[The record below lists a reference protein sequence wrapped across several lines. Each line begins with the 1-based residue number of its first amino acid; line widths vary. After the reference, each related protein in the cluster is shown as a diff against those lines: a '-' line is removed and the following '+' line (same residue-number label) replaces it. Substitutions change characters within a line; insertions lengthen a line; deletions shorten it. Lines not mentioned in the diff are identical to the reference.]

1 MDRLKCSF
9 VVGAL
14 AVVVS
19 VVAAGPAMAVPATFV
34 HGLSPY
40 PDPGSCHGAQE
51 SGTLFVNS
59 EVEPMVGDN
68 DLDGTDT
75 LIGTWQ
81 QDRFSSGGSS
91 GLLVASSHNGGLS
104 WVVPPL
110 ADQPKIT
117 NCQDPAHSGANS
129 DWERATDPWSD
140 ISPSGD
146 MWFMSLSFNDT
157 RNLRNAM
164 LVSKSED
171 GGAHWTEPVTLI
183 DDANPHVFNDKNS
196 LTADPND
203 SDLVYAVWDRLVF
216 PNERTQGDSSAL
228 HAAAFEGP
236 TYFSKTENGTDDD
249 GGDWTTRKILDLG
262 RNDQT
267 IANQIAVLPRTAGQT
282 ESTLINVFDWIHNDN
297 KHGRKGEKISAMWS
311 TDSGDT
317 WSDPVVIDSLAGAVP
332 FDTDPDGAPCP
343 EQLGNKNAPYLCR
356 LRTGDGV
363 PDIAVDM
370 NNGTAYVVW
379 QNGGPNGKVQI
390 RLAKSSDHGQ
400 TWTQMG
406 VVNGVPGTDAHTPS
420 VAVDETGTVAVSYY
434 DYRFNDV
441 NSNDGLE
448 TAHWIR
454 RSHDGGASFGPDE
467 ILGTTFDTR
476 KAPYAIGYFLGDY
489 DGLASVGASF
499 EPFWVS
505 TQGSTAG
512 KPVLTGGVDTADRTN
527 VFSAFVP

>member
-1 MDRLKCSF
+1 
-9 VVGAL
+9 
-14 AVVVS
+14 
-19 VVAAGPAMAVPATFV
+19 
-34 HGLSPY
+34 
-40 PDPGSCHGAQE
+40 
-51 SGTLFVNS
+51 VNS
-59 EVEPMVGDN
+59 EVEPWVGDAGSFSGS
-68 DLDGTDT
+68 DS

-91 GLLVASSHNGGLS
+91 GLLVAYSHNGGLS

-117 NCQDPAHSGANS
+117 NCQDPAHTGTNS

-140 ISPSGD
+140 ISPNGD

-171 GGAHWTEPVTLI
+171 GGATWTEPVTLI

-203 SDLVYAVWDRLVF
+203 SDLVYAIWDRLVF
-216 PNERTQGDSSAL
+216 PNERSQGDSSAL
-228 HAAAFEGP
+228 HAGAFTGP
-236 TYFSKTENGTDDD
+236 TYMSKTENGTDDD

-267 IANQIAVLPRTAGQT
+267 IANQIAVLPRTEGQT

-311 TDSGDT
+311 TDSGET

-343 EQLGNKNAPYLCR
+343 EQLGNKNTPYICR
-356 LRTGDGV
+356 LRTADGV
-363 PDIAVDM
+363 ADIAIDM
-370 NNGTAYVVW
+370 NDGTAYVVW
-379 QNGGPNGKVQI
+379 QDGGANGKVHI
-390 RLAKSSDHGQ
+390 RLAKSTDHGQ
-400 TWTQMG
+400 TWTRLG
-406 VVNGVPGTDAHTPS
+406 VVNTVRRTDAHTPS
-420 VAVDETGTVAVSYY
+420 VAVDEEGTVAVSYY
-434 DYRFNDV
+434 DFRFNDI
-441 NSNDGLE
+441 NSTDGLE

-454 RSHDGGASFGPDE
+454 RSADGGASFGPDE

-476 KAPYAIGYFLGDY
+476 QAPYAIGYFLGDY
-489 DGLASVGASF
+489 DGLASIGASF
-499 EPFWVS
+499 EPFWIS
-505 TQGSTAG
+505 TQGSTAP
-512 KPVLTGGVDTADRTN
+512 KPVLDGGVDFADRTN

>member
-1 MDRLKCSF
+1 MWRTAIVLGVAF
-9 VVGAL
+9 AGL
-14 AVVVS
+14 
-19 VVAAGPAMAVPATFV
+19 AAGSAQAAPATFV

-40 PDPGSCHGAQE
+40 PNPGGCHGAPQ

-59 EVEPMVGDN
+59 EVEPWVGDN
-68 DLDGTDT
+68 ELGETDS

-81 QDRFSSGGSS
+81 QDRFSSGGAS
-91 GLLVASSHNGGLS
+91 GLLVAFSHNGGLS

-110 ADQPKIT
+110 SAQPAIS
-117 NCQDPAHSGANS
+117 NCQDPDHRGTNS
-129 DWERATDPWSD
+129 DWERATDPWTD
-140 ISPSGD
+140 ISPNGD

-171 GGAHWTEPVTLI
+171 GGARWTEPVTLI

-203 SDLVYAVWDRLVF
+203 SGLVYAVWDRLVF
-216 PNERTQGDSSAL
+216 PNERSQGDSSAL

-236 TYFSKTENGTDDD
+236 TYFSKTETGTDDD

-297 KHGRKGEKISAMWS
+297 QGGRKGEKISAMWS

-317 WSDPVVIDSLAGAVP
+317 WSDPVVIDPIAGAVP
-332 FDTDPDGAPCP
+332 RDRDPDGAPCP
-343 EQLGNKNAPYLCR
+343 ETLGQKFDPYVCR

-363 PDIAVDM
+363 PDIAVDPED
-370 NNGTAYVVW
+370 GTAYVVW
-379 QNGGPNGKVQI
+379 QDGGPGGRVQI
-390 RLAKSSDHGQ
+390 LLAKSTDHGQ
-400 TWTQMG
+400 SWSQLG
-406 VVNGVPGTDAHTPS
+406 VVNAVASTDAHTPS
-420 VAVDETGTVAVSYY
+420 VEVDADGNVAVTYY
-434 DYRFNDV
+434 DFRFNDV
-441 NSNDGLE
+441 NSSDGLE

-454 RSHDGGASFGPDE
+454 RSADGGASFGPDE

-476 KAPYAIGYFLGDY
+476 KAPYALGYFLGDY
-489 DGLASVGASF
+489 DGLASIGESF
-499 EPFWVS
+499 EPFWIS

-512 KPVLTGGVDTADRTN
+512 KPVLNGGVDFADRTN

>member
-1 MDRLKCSF
+1 MRRTAIVLGL
-9 VVGAL
+9 VL
-14 AVVVS
+14 AGL
-19 VVAAGPAMAVPATFV
+19 AAGSAQAAPATFV

-40 PDPGSCHGAQE
+40 PNPGACHGAPQ

-59 EVEPMVGDN
+59 EVEPWVGD
-68 DLDGTDT
+68 DDSFSGSDS

-81 QDRFSSGGSS
+81 QDRFSSGGAS
-91 GLLVASSHNGGLS
+91 GLLVAYSHNGGLS

-110 ADQPKIT
+110 ADQPAIS
-117 NCQDPAHSGANS
+117 NCQDPDNSGTNS

-140 ISPSGD
+140 ISPNGD

-183 DDANPHVFNDKNS
+183 DDANPHVFNDKNT

-203 SDLVYAVWDRLVF
+203 SDLVYAIWDRLVF
-216 PNERTQGDSSAL
+216 PNERSQGESSAL
-228 HAAAFEGP
+228 HAAAFKGP
-236 TYFSKTENGTDDD
+236 TYLSKTENGTADD
-249 GGDWTTRKILDLG
+249 GGDWTTREILDLG

-267 IANQIAVLPRTAGQT
+267 IANQIAVLPRAAGET

-317 WSDPVVIDSLAGAVP
+317 WSDPVVIDPIAGAAP
-332 FDTDPDGAPCP
+332 LDRDPDGAPCP
-343 EQLGNKNAPYLCR
+343 EQLGHKFDPYICR
-356 LRTGDGV
+356 LRTADGV
-363 PDIAVDM
+363 ADIAIDM
-370 NNGTAYVVW
+370 NDGTAYVVW
-379 QNGGPNGKVQI
+379 QDGSPSGRVRI
-390 RLAKSSDHGQ
+390 RLAKSTDHGQ
-400 TWTQMG
+400 NWTQLG
-406 VVNGVPGTDAHTPS
+406 VVNTVPSTDAHTPS
-420 VAVDETGTVAVSYY
+420 VAVDEEGTVAVSYY
-434 DYRFNDV
+434 DFRFNDV
-441 NSNDGLE
+441 DSNDGLE

-454 RSHDGGASFGPDE
+454 RSADGGASFGPDE

-489 DGLASVGASF
+489 DGLASIGASF
-499 EPFWVS
+499 EPFWIS

-512 KPVLTGGVDTADRTN
+512 KPVLDGGVDFADRTN